1 MTWGI
6 PTATFLQIHVAISL
20 IGILA
25 GLVVFVAAVPRD
37 EALRRVTA
45 AITPR

>member
-20 IGILA
+20 IGIAA
-25 GLVVFVAAVPRD
+25 GLVVLYGLLTGRPFGG
-37 EALRRVTA
+37 
-45 AITPR
+45 

>member
-20 IGILA
+20 IEILRA
-25 GLVVFVAAVPRD
+25 WWS
-37 EALRRVTA
+37 VT
-45 AITPR
+45 RC